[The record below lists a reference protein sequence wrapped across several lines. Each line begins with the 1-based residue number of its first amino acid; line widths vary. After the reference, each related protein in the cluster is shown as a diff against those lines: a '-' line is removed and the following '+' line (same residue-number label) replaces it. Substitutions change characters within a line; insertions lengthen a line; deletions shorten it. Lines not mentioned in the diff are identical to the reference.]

1 MRPPRAMS
9 DAEIEAA
16 ARSDP
21 DALPEKD
28 SEFEQ
33 RKRVP
38 RVKTIRRALA
48 LTQDEFA
55 QRFHIPVGT
64 LRDWEQGRSIPDQPA
79 LAYLKVISRDPEAV
93 SRALKAAE

>member
-1 MRPPRAMS
+1 MS
-9 DAEIEAA
+9 DEDVEAA
-16 ARSDP
+16 ALSDT
-21 DALPEKD
+21 DALPISD
-28 SEFEQ
+28 SEFEH

-64 LRDWEQGRSIPDQPA
+64 LRDWEQGRSTPDQPA
-79 LAYLKVISRDPEAV
+79 LAYLKVIARDPEAV
-93 SRALKAAE
+93 ARALKAAE